1 MQKNA
6 ARKRRLG
13 RPPDTDSAD
22 TRRRILDV
30 ARATFAERG
39 YESTTNRMLAAEARL
54 TAGAVYH
61 HFGSKAELYVAVQ
74 QDAIG
79 RVSERF
85 LAAVA
90 EPTTFLGKFE
100 ALLDEAH
107 ELNVQD
113 PTLALFLGAF
123 RVDIKRNPELARA
136 LQDPGRGTR
145 HFSELI
151 VEVGVST
158 GEIAREDRAA
168 AVALVRVFLVGLTDA
183 VSSDRVQ
190 HRNAVKGMKQLI
202 EGRLLHPIAPPRKAR
217 KA

>member
-1 MQKNA
+1 MPTKA
-6 ARKRRLG
+6 PRKARLG

-30 ARATFAERG
+30 ARGAFATRG
-39 YESTTNRMLAAEARL
+39 YESTTNRTLAAEAGL
-54 TAGAVYH
+54 TAGAIYH

-79 RVSERF
+79 RVTERF

-90 EPTTFLGKFE
+90 EAATFLGKFE
-100 ALLDEAH
+100 SLLDEAH
-107 ELNVQD
+107 EMNVQD

-123 RVDIKRNPELARA
+123 RVDIQRNPELALA
-136 LQDPGRGTR
+136 MQGTQRGTR

-151 VEVGVST
+151 VAVGVST
-158 GEIAREDRAA
+158 GEIAPEDQAA

-190 HRNAVKGMKQLI
+190 HRNAVNGMKKLI
-202 EGRLLHPIAPPRKAR
+202 GGRLIHPAAPARKPRKA
-217 KA
+217 